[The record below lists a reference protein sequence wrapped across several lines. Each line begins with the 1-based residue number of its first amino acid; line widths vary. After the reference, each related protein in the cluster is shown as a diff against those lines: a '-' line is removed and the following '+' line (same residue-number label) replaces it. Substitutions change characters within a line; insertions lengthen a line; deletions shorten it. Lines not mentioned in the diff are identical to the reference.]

1 MTRKE
6 KAMALFREG
15 YNCAQSVVLSFADL
29 VDADEAVLSRI
40 SCSFGGGMGRLREV
54 CGAVSGMCMVA
65 GLLRGYEDA
74 ETGSVKAEHYTLIQS
89 LAKEFEA
96 QNGAIVCR
104 ELLGLRQKHDA
115 PTPEQRTEQYYKT
128 RPCEKL
134 VGSAAEILAQY
145 LAVDTEENR

>member
-15 YNCAQSVVLSFADL
+15 YNCAQSVVLAFSDL
-29 VDADEAVLSRI
+29 TDVDEAVLSHM

-54 CGAVSGMCMVA
+54 CGAVSGMSMVA
-65 GLLRGYEDA
+65 GLLRGYEGA
-74 ETGSVKAEHYTLIQS
+74 ETGSVKAEHYTLVQS

-104 ELLGLRQKHDA
+104 ELLGLRQKRDD
-115 PTPEQRTEQYYKT
+115 PTPAERTEQYYQS
-128 RPCEKL
+128 RPCERL
-134 VGSAAEILAQY
+134 VGSAAEILARY
-145 LAVDTEENR
+145 LEIDSAED